1 MSEISAGEIG
11 EPKREIVAPDP
22 RPTEQPLEKPLEKP
36 QPDSVPVP
44 EKALALVAH
53 VVF

>member
-1 MSEISAGEIG
+1 MRVLSQSIFAGEIG

-22 RPTEQPLEKPLEKP
+22 RPLEKPH
-36 QPDSVPVP
+36 PDSVPVP
-44 EKALALVAH
+44 EKVPASVAH